1 MTLLSSKNRNRRG
14 LVDLEGDLLQ
24 FLFGTASQRDVAR
37 ISKALD
43 QLKLA
48 GKKKTVNSGIGTGH
62 FFEKLFLE
70 YQYQNELMNNLTKKL
85 ALVRQEWI
93 IMKNK
98 QDHILDHLHKV
109 ELEVAYLKLRQDLL
123 EARQKVHS
131 LEVDLNA
138 LSSSRI
144 PLNLISPI
152 TLSESQEK
160 FLKVYNHNSDYQQ
173 RIFNKFGLIIIL

>member
-1 MTLLSSKNRNRRG
+1 
-14 LVDLEGDLLQ
+14 
-24 FLFGTASQRDVAR
+24 
-37 ISKALD
+37 
-43 QLKLA
+43 
-48 GKKKTVNSGIGTGH
+48 
-62 FFEKLFLE
+62 
-70 YQYQNELMNNLTKKL
+70 MNNLTKKL

-98 QDHILDHLHKV
+98 QDHILDHLHIV
-109 ELEVAYLKLRQDLL
+109 ELEVAYLKLRQALL

-131 LEVDLNA
+131 LEIDLNA

-152 TLSESQEK
+152 TLSESLEK